1 MGNGASGRRSA
12 TGVGQLAERSMAA
25 MLVVAVALALVAAAC
40 GGGEPSGEGSSPA
53 SSASVPRAADSAQ
66 PTSTSAALPASVP
79 TSSAPST
86 GGSTTAA
93 PSTAAP
99 TNAATPATQPR
110 FQQPPV
116 VLVWGTGRL
125 RGETIEAVGQADRVD
140 ASTVVA
146 GGSLGLVAST
156 DAEGEEVDRT
166 SDGDAI
172 PLDTL
177 AYDAA
182 TYRLFVSSATADA
195 LEGLGPG
202 DAALGAT
209 SADLRGFGVGGR
221 LTLDSGRTLAV
232 RAVLPDAEVAGAEV
246 VVAPDTATQEGIG
259 GAKFLLAK
267 PSGSLDEGAEAVR
280 SATSGDPALRVRT
293 SEDASWLRH
302 ADAVAPQALIKRD
315 FGEFAVAQGDGRD
328 VSITP
333 AFADAD
339 IVTESVPLLGEV
351 RCHRS
356 IIEPLR
362 EALGD
367 LEKQG
372 LADVIDRSGYSGCFY
387 PRRISPKSDLSR
399 HSWGIALDLNI
410 AGDARGR
417 DVDFAPELVEAM
429 AKVGF
434 RSGADW
440 LVPDPAHFE
449 FYPEPIPG

>member
-1 MGNGASGRRSA
+1 
-12 TGVGQLAERSMAA
+12 MAA

-40 GGGEPSGEGSSPA
+40 GGGEPSGERSA
-53 SSASVPRAADSAQ
+53 SSTSVPTDEGAAQ
-66 PTSTSAALPASVP
+66 STSATTTL
-79 TSSAPST
+79 APPVT
-86 GGSTTAA
+86 
-93 PSTAAP
+93 STAAP
-99 TNAATPATQPR
+99 TTAAPTTAATPATQPR

-125 RGETIEAVGQADRVD
+125 QSETIEAVGRSNEIEK
-140 ASTVVA
+140 STVVS

-166 SDGDAI
+166 SGGRAI
-172 PLDTL
+172 PLDVL
-177 AYDAA
+177 AYDPA
-182 TYRLFVSSATADA
+182 TYRPFVSPATTDA
-195 LEGLGPG
+195 LAALGPG

-209 SADLRGFGVGGR
+209 SANLRRLGVGGQ
-221 LTLDSGRTLAV
+221 LTLDSGRTLTV
-232 RAVLPDAEVAGAEV
+232 RVVLPDAEVAGAEV
-246 VVAPDTATQEGIG
+246 VIDPGTAAEEGIG
-259 GAKFLLAK
+259 GAKFLLAM
-267 PSGSLDEGAEAVR
+267 PSGSLEEGAKAIR
-280 SATSGDPALRVRT
+280 AATSGGPALRVRT
-293 SEDASWLRH
+293 SKDASWLRH

-315 FGEFAVAQGDGRD
+315 FGEFAVAQGTGRE

-333 AFADAD
+333 GFADAD
-339 IVTESVPLLGEV
+339 IVTETVPLLGEV
-351 RCHRS
+351 RCHRM

-367 LEKQG
+367 LEQRG

-449 FYPEPIPG
+449 FYPEPTPG

>member
-1 MGNGASGRRSA
+1 
-12 TGVGQLAERSMAA
+12 MAA
-25 MLVVAVALALVAAAC
+25 TLVAAVAMTLVGAAC
-40 GGGEPSGEGSSPA
+40 GGAESPGESSSPA
-53 SSASVPRAADSAQ
+53 SSTAAPRAEASAG
-66 PTSTSAALPASVP
+66 PTSTP
-79 TSSAPST
+79 TESSLTVTPK
-86 GGSTTAA
+86 
-93 PSTAAP
+93 AAP
-99 TNAATPATQPR
+99 TSDAPAATTASTTQPPEAAAN
-110 FQQPPV
+110 FEQPDV
-116 VLVWGTGRL
+116 VLVWGTGGL
-125 RGETIEAVGQADRVD
+125 RSETIEAVGRSNEIGR
-140 ASTVVA
+140 STVVA

-156 DAEGEEVDRT
+156 DADGNNVDQASGGR
-166 SDGDAI
+166 AI

-177 AYDAA
+177 AYDPA
-182 TYRLFVSSATADA
+182 TYRPFVSPATADVLDA
-195 LEGLGPG
+195 LGP
-202 DAALGAT
+202 DEAALGTT
-209 SADLRGFGVGGR
+209 SAEVRRLGVGGR
-221 LTLDSGRTLAV
+221 LTLDSGRTLTV
-232 RAVLPDAEVAGAEV
+232 LAVLPDEEVAGAEV
-246 VVAPDTATQEGIG
+246 VIAPGMAADEGIG

-267 PSGSLDEGAEAVR
+267 PSGSLDEGVGAVR
-280 SATSGDPALRVRT
+280 SATSGGSTLRVRT
-293 SEDASWLRH
+293 SADASWLRH

-315 FGEFAVAQGDGRD
+315 FGEFAVAQGSGRE

-333 AFADAD
+333 GFADAD
-339 IVTESVPLLGEV
+339 IVTETVPLLGEV
-351 RCHRS
+351 RCHRM

-367 LEKQG
+367 LEERG

-449 FYPEPIPG
+449 FYPDPTPG

>member
-1 MGNGASGRRSA
+1 
-12 TGVGQLAERSMAA
+12 MAA
-25 MLVVAVALALVAAAC
+25 TLVTAVAMALIGAAC
-40 GGGEPSGEGSSPA
+40 GGAEAPEESSSPA
-53 SSASVPRAADSAQ
+53 SNASGSRAADPAQ

-86 GGSTTAA
+86 GASTTAA

-99 TNAATPATQPR
+99 TNAATPSPKAS
-110 FQQPPV
+110 FEQPPV
-116 VLVWGTGRL
+116 VLVWGSGRL
-125 RGETIEAVGQADRVD
+125 RSDTIEAVGQSDGIK
-140 ASTVVA
+140 ASTVVS

-156 DAEGEEVDRT
+156 DADGEEVDRT

-182 TYRLFVSSATADA
+182 TYRPFVSSATADA

-209 SADLRGFGVGGR
+209 SAELRGFGVGGR
-221 LTLDSGRTLAV
+221 LTLDSGRTLTV

-246 VVAPDTATQEGIG
+246 VVAPGTATEEGIG
-259 GAKFLLAK
+259 GAKFLLAR
-267 PSGSLDEGAEAVR
+267 PSGTLDEGAEAVR
-280 SATSGDPALRVRT
+280 SATSGGPALRVRT
-293 SEDASWLRH
+293 SEDARWLRH

-315 FGEFAVAQGDGRD
+315 FGEFAVAQGDGRE

-333 AFADAD
+333 EFADAN

-367 LEKQG
+367 LEKRG
-372 LADVIDRSGYSGCFY
+372 LAEVIDRSGYSGCFY

-449 FYPEPIPG
+449 FYPEPTPG